1 MTTGFGSLTMRQIL
15 DQLCNAGTWADPP
28 GFFVQL
34 HTADPG
40 PAGTTSVAN
49 NAQRHTATF
58 GSSTAAGAATTTGAV
73 TWASVSATET
83 YSYVS
88 FWDSST
94 AGAGV
99 FLASDNLEVARGVT
113 AGDTFT
119 IATGD
124 IDITL
129 GPIAA

>member
-1 MTTGFGSLTMRQIL
+1 MTTGFGSATAQAIL
-15 DQLCNAGTWADPP
+15 NQLCNAGTWTDPV

-40 PAGTTSVAN
+40 PAGTTAVAN

-58 GSSTAAGAATTTGAV
+58 STASGAGAITTSGAV
-73 TWASVSATET
+73 TWTSVSQTET
-83 YSYVS
+83 YSFVS

-94 AGAGV
+94 AGAGTL
-99 FLASDNLEVARGVT
+99 LATDNLEVARGVT

-119 IATGD
+119 IAAGD

-129 GPIAA
+129 GPISA